1 MRVLESHGLRLFFY
15 RIDLRVCENQ
25 SRMTNGRPKI
35 LSIDD
40 HEMLNVMRQKVLAVA
55 GYDCD
60 LAYSAEQGLTM
71 ASTNR
76 YDVVLLD
83 YNLPGCCG
91 LEVANGLKGICPS
104 LPIVMV
110 TGEELYESCDAVHSY
125 LVKGEGPEALI
136 AQLGKIV
143 PATRKK
149 AHSAAS

>member
-1 MRVLESHGLRLFFY
+1 MS
-15 RIDLRVCENQ
+15 NP
-25 SRMTNGRPKI
+25 RPKI

-40 HEMLNVMRQKVLAVA
+40 HEMLNIMRQKVLALA

-71 ASTNR
+71 ATTKR

-91 LEVANGLKGICPS
+91 IEVAKSLKTICPS
-104 LPIVMV
+104 LPILMV
-110 TGEELYESCDAVHSY
+110 TGEELYENSDAVHSY
-125 LVKGEGPEALI
+125 LVKGDGPEALI
-136 AQLGKIV
+136 SLLGKIV